1 MDVSV
6 LSSEDEVLSGEQRS
20 GGGGVPVV
28 GDGGWEDEL
37 WWICKPGIKSS
48 LVLSYREPD
57 EDDTYKIRLLPGHLY
72 TFKMSQ

>member
-37 WWICKPGIKSS
+37 WWI
-48 LVLSYREPD
+48 
-57 EDDTYKIRLLPGHLY
+57 
-72 TFKMSQ
+72 